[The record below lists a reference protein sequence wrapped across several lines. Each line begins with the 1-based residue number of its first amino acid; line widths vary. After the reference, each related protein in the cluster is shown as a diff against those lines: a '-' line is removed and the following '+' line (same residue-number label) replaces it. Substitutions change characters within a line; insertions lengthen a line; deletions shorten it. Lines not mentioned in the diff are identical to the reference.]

1 MSESTTIVS
10 PATGALPLQGEGTLG
25 SIKEA
30 SNATPWQR
38 ALPGTPG
45 VHDLGLD
52 FHRAAARLSK
62 VVNRTPLIFNHNL
75 SRKYGCRVFLK
86 REDLQ
91 IVRSYKLRGAYNMM
105 VSLPAEKL
113 KNGVV
118 CASAGNHAQGFA
130 YSCRKLGVKGVVF
143 MPIITPKQKVN
154 QTKMF
159 GEEFIEIVLTG
170 DTFDDCAIAARQYT
184 EEHAMTFIPPFD
196 HPLIIEGQGTVAV
209 EILED
214 LPQIDYLFVPIG
226 GGGLASGTGAYF
238 KSQSPDTK
246 IIGLEPEGAPSMLA
260 ALKAGHPVT
269 LDSIERFVD
278 GAAVKR
284 VGDLT
289 FRICREVLDDM
300 HLVPEGKVCS
310 TILRLYNEDAI
321 VVEPAGALSI
331 AALDDYAEAIKGKTV
346 VCVISGSNNDIDRMQ
361 EIKERSLQYEG
372 LKHYFL
378 VRFAQRPGALREFLN
393 YVLGPGDDITR
404 FEYMQKH
411 NKETG
416 PALVG
421 IELRAKEDYQALLQ
435 NMEKYHISYTELNKD
450 DTLFSYLV

>member
-1 MSESTTIVS
+1 MHNLLSFP
-10 PATGALPLQGEGTLG
+10 PAPPVGAPE
-25 SIKEA
+25 
-30 SNATPWQR
+30 
-38 ALPGTPG
+38 
-45 VHDLGLD
+45 LD
-52 FHRAAARLSK
+52 FHAAAGRLKK
-62 VVNRTPLIFNHNL
+62 VVTRTPLSYNHNL
-75 SRKYGCRVFLK
+75 SRKYGCRVLLK

-91 IVRSYKLRGAYNMM
+91 VVRSYKLRGAYNMM
-105 VSLPAEKL
+105 VSLPAAQLQK
-113 KNGVV
+113 GVV

-143 MPIITPKQKVN
+143 MPIITPRQKVT
-154 QTKMF
+154 QTRMF
-159 GEEFIEIVLTG
+159 GEDNIEIILTG
-170 DTFDDCAIAARQYT
+170 DTFDDCAVAARQYT
-184 EEHAMTFIPPFD
+184 EANSMTFIPPFED
-196 HPLIIEGQGTVAV
+196 PKIIEGQGTVAV

-214 LPQIDYLFVPIG
+214 EAHVDYLFVPIG
-226 GGGLASGTGAYF
+226 GGGLAAGVGTYF
-238 KSQSPDTK
+238 KTYSPGTK
-246 IIGLEPEGAPSMLA
+246 IIGLEPEGAPSMME

-269 LDSIERFVD
+269 LGSIERFVD

-289 FRICREVLDDM
+289 FSICREVLDDM
-300 HLVPEGKVCS
+300 HLVPEGKACS

-346 VCVISGSNNDIDRMQ
+346 VCIVSGSNNDIDRMQ

-378 VRFAQRPGALREFLN
+378 ISFSQRPGALKEFVN
-393 YVLGPGDDITR
+393 HVLGPGDDITR

-411 NKETG
+411 NKDTA

-421 IELRAKEDYQALLQ
+421 IELTSKEDYQTLLN
-435 NMEKYHISYTELNKD
+435 NMTRYNVSYTELNKN